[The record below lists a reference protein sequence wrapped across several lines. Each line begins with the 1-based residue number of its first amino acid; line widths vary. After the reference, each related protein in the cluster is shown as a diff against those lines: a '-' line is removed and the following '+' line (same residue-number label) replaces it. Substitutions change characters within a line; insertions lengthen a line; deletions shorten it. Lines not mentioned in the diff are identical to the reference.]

1 MKTMKRVNGTSKCA
15 GGKISGRAAR
25 AKRKAARGKIV
36 RGRGANAGLRAD
48 RNVPPQHAK
57 TGRAGDPG
65 VLATR
70 NRRIASLK
78 ASDAGMEGKSLAAL
92 RLWRRENKKRITLF
106 LDADVLAWFKE
117 KPKYQKEINRALRE
131 VMEEEA
137 KGREG

>member
-1 MKTMKRVNGTSKCA
+1 
-15 GGKISGRAAR
+15 
-25 AKRKAARGKIV
+25 
-36 RGRGANAGLRAD
+36 
-48 RNVPPQHAK
+48 
-57 TGRAGDPG
+57 
-65 VLATR
+65 
-70 NRRIASLK
+70 
-78 ASDAGMEGKSLAAL
+78 L